1 MAHEELK
8 KLLEGDP
15 GKLIVKS
22 VTQSLYAWAD
32 KVPAEY
38 YNYRVFH
45 ELTVRYDTGER
56 TRLGL
61 KKLDHYRFDSVFFVE
76 PGYRALD
83 QRQCYTIGIELKQ
96 SKADL
101 MGDMK
106 MAKYLGWTDLFYIGV
121 PADLTDEAL
130 EKAIEVNKEYIGV
143 IDVENGLVIKN
154 SKKMKV
160 SDQNRMLVYEQV
172 LFNTVFREM
181 GAISFEADEVLID
194 HTNNETGDEVGVV
207 SLQEPNKSE
216 AKILAEKIAKREA
229 EAAKREARAK
239 EARNLADLNAN
250 LAEPTR
256 RALSALPDKA
266 QAAYHQLREN
276 PGNNAHDLEEALGVS
291 EATAKRLAGQLIEV
305 GLIERQ
311 GSKKTGGYYP
321 IGGDKEPM
329 RYLAHC
335 ADCELYKNAQKF
347 KTHGPLGKQVKDEE
361 NNNGL

>member
-1 MAHEELK
+1 MAHEKLK
-8 KLLEGDP
+8 ALLEGDP

-22 VTQSLYAWAD
+22 VTQSMYAWAW
-32 KVPAEY
+32 KVPPEY
-38 YNYRVFH
+38 YNYRVFN
-45 ELTVRYDTGER
+45 ELTVRYETGDR

-61 KKLDHYRFDSVFFVE
+61 KKFDHYRFDSVFFIE

-96 SKADL
+96 SKSDL
-101 MGDMK
+101 MGDKK
-106 MAKYLGWTDLFYIGV
+106 MEKYLGWTDLFYIGV
-121 PADLTDEAL
+121 PADLTGEAL
-130 EKAIEVNKEYIGV
+130 EKAKEVNNEYIGV
-143 IDVENGLVIKN
+143 LDIENGLIIKN

-160 SDQNRMLVYEQV
+160 TDQNRMLIYEQV

-181 GAISFEADEVLID
+181 GTISFNAEEVIID
-194 HTNNETGDEVGVV
+194 HANNETGDEVGA

-216 AKILAEKIAKREA
+216 VEILAERIAKKEA
-229 EAAKREARAK
+229 EAARREAKAK
-239 EARNLADLNAN
+239 EARALADMNAN

-266 QAAYHQLREN
+266 QAAYHHLREN
-276 PGNNAHDLEEALGVS
+276 PGKNAHDLEEALGVS
-291 EATAKRLAGQLIEV
+291 EATAKRLTGQLTEV

-321 IGGDKEPM
+321 IGGEKEPLK
-329 RYLAHC
+329 YLAHC

-347 KTHGPLGKQVKDEE
+347 NIHDPLGEHVKEEE

>member
-15 GKLIVKS
+15 GKLIIKS

-61 KKLDHYRFDSVFFVE
+61 KKFDHYRFDSVFFVE

-106 MAKYLGWTDLFYIGV
+106 MAYYLGWTDLFYIGV
-121 PADLTDEAL
+121 PADLAEEAVQ
-130 EKAIEVNKEYIGV
+130 KAIEVNKEYIGV

-154 SKKMKV
+154 SKKMKLT
-160 SDQNRMLVYEQV
+160 DRNRMLVYEQV

-181 GAISFEADEVLID
+181 STISFEADEVLID
-194 HTNNETGDEVGVV
+194 HTNNETGDEVEA
-207 SLQEPNKSE
+207 SLQDPNRSE
-216 AKILAEKIAKREA
+216 EELLADKIAKRAA
-229 EAAKREARAK
+229 ETAKKDAKAKAARD
-239 EARNLADLNAN
+239 LADRAAD

-256 RALSALPDKA
+256 RVLSALPDKA
-266 QAAYHQLREN
+266 QAAYHHLREN
-276 PGNNAHDLEEALGVS
+276 PGSNAHDLEEALGVS
-291 EATAKRLAGQLIEV
+291 EATAKRLTGQLTEA

-321 IGGDKEPM
+321 IGGEKEPM

-335 ADCELYKNAQKF
+335 ADCELYKNAQNSLLRADQPKVEVD
-347 KTHGPLGKQVKDEE
+347 QSS
-361 NNNGL
+361 